1 MLFLSFFFC
10 LLFAAP
16 SAYMPNHIGSIVCG
30 EGRLGPAHPVRADV
44 ISCNGGRAAVLSSI
58 STKAAVAGAMGGG

>member
-1 MLFLSFFFC
+1 
-10 LLFAAP
+10 
-16 SAYMPNHIGSIVCG
+16 MPNHIGSIVCG

-58 STKAAVAGAMGGG
+58 STKAAVAGAMGVANLTSTTQLYFLYS

>member
-1 MLFLSFFFC
+1 
-10 LLFAAP
+10 
-16 SAYMPNHIGSIVCG
+16 MPYHIGSIVCG

-58 STKAAVAGAMGGG
+58 SIKAAVAGVMGGG